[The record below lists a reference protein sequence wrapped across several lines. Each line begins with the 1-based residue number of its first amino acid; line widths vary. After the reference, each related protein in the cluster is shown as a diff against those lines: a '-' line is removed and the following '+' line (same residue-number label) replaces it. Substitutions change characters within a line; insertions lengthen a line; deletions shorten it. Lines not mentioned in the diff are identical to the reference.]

1 MCGVEIVRDL
11 LAYIEN
17 NKSSS
22 TTDGMLKIIDPA
34 QLRGVASH
42 LLKWLGS
49 QHRFRVTRQI
59 VLDAQSTAAQS
70 FAALHAALE
79 SFAQVFTV
87 QHAPHGV
94 VVDFHAALPTQVR
107 VEMTKTAGTYL
118 PPPHH
123 PPANGGDAPA

>member
-17 NKSSS
+17 NKSSP
-22 TTDGMLKIIDPA
+22 TTDAMLKIVDSS
-34 QLRGVASH
+34 QLHGVASH

-70 FAALHAALE
+70 FAALHTALE
-79 SFAQVFTV
+79 SFAHVFTV
-87 QHAPHGV
+87 HHAPHGV
-94 VVDFHAALPTQVR
+94 VVDFHESLPSHVR
-107 VEMTKTAGTYL
+107 GEMTKTAGTYL
-118 PPPHH
+118 SPPHH
-123 PPANGGDAPA
+123 PPAAGDNAPA